1 MRKAQA
7 THSSKQKTILSLF
20 VGGLPSVVTEESI
33 QSGFECFGEVQSIK
47 VAKNKK
53 SQLSKG
59 YAYVYL
65 KTSTTLEEII
75 KSRVVIQDR
84 EVDVQIASTKSE
96 KKTHGSINNQRKI
109 FVGNLPG
116 ESTGEDL
123 QELFQKFGE
132 IVRAYIIYDFF
143 SKQSKGYGYVE
154 FKESSSASKALKSS
168 LTIGGNII
176 SILPY
181 VSKNEKRRSKVL
193 EEPPQSNNLDH
204 EDVQEDEFASLNKDF
219 GKNSPSSSES
229 KEPKSQAGSFS
240 QDSTSRPTMIG
251 SFSQKSDAKARQE
264 NQKSLQVKTQR
275 FEAQKKAAELS
286 DEPSSPDIVER
297 SGFIIKGPVPKLPQ
311 TTKSTKA
318 LILDAA
324 KQLNHV
330 EKNYRFSRNQM
341 RVEYPT
347 LPSEERMNTP
357 PHFMQVMGPASRTTS
372 RFVSQGTRNL
382 GSSAPALYSLW
393 PISHH

>member
-7 THSSKQKTILSLF
+7 SQSSKQKTILSLF

-33 QSGFECFGEVQSIK
+33 HSGFERFGEIQSIK

-65 KTSTTLEEII
+65 KTSATLEEII
-75 KSRVVIQDR
+75 QSRVVIQDR

-116 ESTGEDL
+116 ESTGEHL

-143 SKQSKGYGYVE
+143 SKESKGYGYVE

-168 LTIGGNII
+168 LMIGGNTI

-193 EEPPQSNNLDH
+193 EEPSHSKNLDY
-204 EDVQEDEFASLNKDF
+204 EDAQEDHFASLNKDF
-219 GKNSPSSSES
+219 GKDSPSSFDS
-229 KEPKSQAGSFS
+229 KEPNSQAGSGCH
-240 QDSTSRPTMIG
+240 DSHSRPTMIG
-251 SFSQKSDAKARQE
+251 SFSQKSEAKIKPE
-264 NQKSLQVKTQR
+264 TQKGLLVRTQR
-275 FEAQKKAAELS
+275 FEGHKKAELS

-324 KQLNHV
+324 KQLNHA

-341 RVEYPT
+341 RVGYPVF
-347 LPSEERMNTP
+347 PSGGQMNAP
-357 PHFMQVMGPASRTTS
+357 PSFMRVVGPARSYTAG
-372 RFVSQGTRNL
+372 FVPQGTPF
-382 GSSAPALYSLW
+382 GSSAPTFYSLW
-393 PISHH
+393 STPHH

>member
-7 THSSKQKTILSLF
+7 SHSNKHKTILSLF

-33 QSGFECFGEVQSIK
+33 HSGFECFGEIQSIK
-47 VAKNKK
+47 LAKNKK

-65 KTSTTLEEII
+65 KTSATLEEITH
-75 KSRVVIQDR
+75 SRVVIQDR

-116 ESTGEDL
+116 ESTGENL

-143 SKQSKGYGYVE
+143 SKESKGYGYVE
-154 FKESSSASKALKSS
+154 FKEISSASKALKSS
-168 LTIGGNII
+168 LTIGGNTM

-193 EEPPQSNNLDH
+193 EEPSHSQNLDN
-204 EDVQEDEFASLNKDF
+204 EDAQGDHFASLNKDF
-219 GKNSPSSSES
+219 GKDSPSSFDS
-229 KEPKSQAGSFS
+229 KEPKSQAGSGCY
-240 QDSTSRPTMIG
+240 DSNSRPTIIG
-251 SFSQKSDAKARQE
+251 SFSQKSEAKQTPDS
-264 NQKSLQVKTQR
+264 QKSLDVGTKR
-275 FEAQKKAAELS
+275 FEGKKKAELS

-297 SGFIIKGPVPKLPQ
+297 SGFIIKGPVPRLPQ
-311 TTKSTKA
+311 TTKSTKE

-324 KQLNHV
+324 KQLNHA
-330 EKNYRFSRNQM
+330 EKNYRFSRNKLRVGYPVFPSEGWMNSPPSYM
-341 RVEYPT
+341 RVVGQARSYAAGF
-347 LPSEERMNTP
+347 LP
-357 PHFMQVMGPASRTTS
+357 QGTTS
-372 RFVSQGTRNL
+372 IA
-382 GSSAPALYSLW
+382 SSAPTFYSLW
-393 PISHH
+393 SNSYH

>member
-7 THSSKQKTILSLF
+7 SHSSKQKTILSLF

-33 QSGFECFGEVQSIK
+33 HTGFERFGEIQSIK

-65 KTSTTLEEII
+65 KTSATLEEII
-75 KSRVVIQDR
+75 QSRVVIQDR

-123 QELFQKFGE
+123 QEHFQKFGE

-143 SKQSKGYGYVE
+143 SKESKGYGYVE

-168 LTIGGNII
+168 LTVGGNTI

-193 EEPPQSNNLDH
+193 EEPTHSMNLDC
-204 EDVQEDEFASLNKDF
+204 EGAQQDDFASLNKDL
-219 GKNSPSSSES
+219 GKDSSGSFDS
-229 KEPKSQAGSFS
+229 KEPKSQAGSGS
-240 QDSTSRPTMIG
+240 QDSNSMPTMIG
-251 SFSQKSDAKARQE
+251 SFSQNSEAKMKLQ
-264 NQKSLQVKTQR
+264 NQKCIQQSRTQQ
-275 FEAQKKAAELS
+275 FEGHKKAESS

-297 SGFIIKGPVPKLPQ
+297 SSFIIKGPVPKLPQ

-324 KQLNHV
+324 KQLNHA
-330 EKNYRFSRNQM
+330 EMNYRFSRNQM
-341 RVEYPT
+341 RVGYSVFPSGGRMITPT
-347 LPSEERMNTP
+347 SFN
-357 PHFMQVMGPASRTTS
+357 QVVGPARRNTAG
-372 RFVSQGTRNL
+372 FVPQGASF
-382 GSSAPALYSLW
+382 GSSAPTLYSLW
-393 PISHH
+393 STPYH

>member
-7 THSSKQKTILSLF
+7 NHSSKQKTILSLF

-33 QSGFECFGEVQSIK
+33 HSGFDRFGEIQSIK

-65 KTSTTLEEII
+65 KTSATLEEII
-75 KSRVVIQDR
+75 QSRVVIQDR

-109 FVGNLPG
+109 FVGSLPG
-116 ESTGEDL
+116 ESTGEHL

-143 SKQSKGYGYVE
+143 SKESKGYGYVE

-168 LTIGGNII
+168 LTIGGNSI

-193 EEPPQSNNLDH
+193 EEPTHSKNLDY
-204 EDVQEDEFASLNKDF
+204 EDAQEDHFASLNKDF
-219 GKNSPSSSES
+219 GKDSPSSFDS
-229 KEPKSQAGSFS
+229 KEPKSQAGSGCH
-240 QDSTSRPTMIG
+240 DSNSRPTMIG
-251 SFSQKSDAKARQE
+251 SFSQKSEAKMKPE
-264 NQKSLQVKTQR
+264 TQKGLQVRTQR
-275 FEAQKKAAELS
+275 FEGHKKADLS

-324 KQLNHV
+324 KQLNHA

-341 RVEYPT
+341 RVGYPVF
-347 LPSEERMNTP
+347 PSGGRINAP
-357 PHFMQVMGPASRTTS
+357 PSFMQVVGPARSYTAG
-372 RFVSQGTRNL
+372 FVPQGTPL
-382 GSSAPALYSLW
+382 GSSAPTFYSLW
-393 PISHH
+393 STSHH